1 MKSENIEEMEKEHE
15 AVNEKR
21 TKLKVRDAT
30 YKLALQEDL
39 QDESKV
45 SHFNRLK
52 LLTHW
57 RKIMRLAK
65 TEALKK
71 EIKFSLQNH
80 EREVDA
86 KVAIISML
94 ER

>member
-1 MKSENIEEMEKEHE
+1 
-15 AVNEKR
+15 
-21 TKLKVRDAT
+21 LKDG
-30 YKLALQEDL
+30 L

-52 LLTHW
+52 LLTTW

-94 ER
+94 ERHSFI

>member
-1 MKSENIEEMEKEHE
+1 
-15 AVNEKR
+15 
-21 TKLKVRDAT
+21 
-30 YKLALQEDL
+30 
-39 QDESKV
+39 V

-65 TEALKK
+65 SEALKK
-71 EIKFSLQNH
+71 EIKFNLQNH

-86 KVAIISML
+86 KVAVISML